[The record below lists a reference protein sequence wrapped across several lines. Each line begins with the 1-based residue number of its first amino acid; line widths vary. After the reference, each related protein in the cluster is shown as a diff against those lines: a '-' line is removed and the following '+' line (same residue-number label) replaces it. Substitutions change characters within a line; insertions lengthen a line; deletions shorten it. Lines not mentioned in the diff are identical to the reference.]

1 MSNSPLIIGHRGASA
16 HAPENTI
23 AAFELALQYHADGV
37 ELDAKLTK
45 DGHVVVIHDK
55 TVDRTTDGIGEIR
68 KLSLAE
74 IRTLDAGSKFD
85 KRFHNEKIP
94 LLEEVFESI
103 GKKILINIELTNY
116 ANPSDQL
123 PEKVAELV
131 KKHNMQNSI
140 IFSSFLPKT
149 LLRIRK
155 LLPRT
160 PSGILAL
167 PGLAGAFSRSFI
179 GEWITPELVHPHFSD
194 VHTGFVRREHHGHR
208 KVNVWTVDTEK
219 DIKNMLLF
227 EVDGIITDDIPLSLK
242 LRNDHDLGIKT

>member
-1 MSNSPLIIGHRGASA
+1 MSKLPLIIGHRGASA

-23 AAFELALQYHADGV
+23 AAFEQALKYHADGV

-45 DGHVVVIHDK
+45 DDHIVVIHDK
-55 TVDRTTDGIGEIR
+55 TVNRTTDGIGEIK
-68 KLSLAE
+68 KLSLVE
-74 IRTLDAGSKFD
+74 IQSLDAGSKFD

-131 KKHNMQNSI
+131 KKHNMQDSI

-155 LLPRT
+155 ILPT
-160 PSGILAL
+160 IPAGILAL
-167 PGLAGAFSRSFI
+167 PGLAGAFSRSLF
-179 GEWITPELVHPHFSD
+179 GKWITPELVHPHFTD
-194 VHTGFVRREHHGHR
+194 VHTGYVQREHQRHR
-208 KVNVWTVDTEK
+208 KVTVWTVDTEK

-227 EVDGIITDDIPLSLK
+227 DVDGIITDDVPLVLK
-242 LRNDHDLGIKT
+242 LRNDRDLGIIS